1 MSALKLMGHGI
12 VPGLRG
18 GHPGQGDV
26 TETRVQAE
34 SQAFL
39 RSQHFAH
46 QRPLGPPADVRVG
59 VGRTPLEPAL
69 GRGGTSGVLGGW
81 VNRRAGWGG
90 RPFKVTR
97 AINPRKWSNDMVINT
112 LISYSSCCPAWGA
125 TQRSSPPGHTWS
137 SPTSLKPRHH

>member
-18 GHPGQGDV
+18 GDPGQGDV
-26 TETRVQAE
+26 TETRGQAE

-46 QRPLGPPADVRVG
+46 QRPLGPPGGRAG
-59 VGRTPLEPAL
+59 GGGRTPLEPAL

-81 VNRRAGWGG
+81 VTRRAG
-90 RPFKVTR
+90 
-97 AINPRKWSNDMVINT
+97 
-112 LISYSSCCPAWGA
+112 
-125 TQRSSPPGHTWS
+125 
-137 SPTSLKPRHH
+137 